1 MIAEISGLPPGP
13 SRPPARPP
21 VMASTVTSEVMAVPA
36 LVMKAFD
43 PSMTHSPP
51 ASPSRFTSRAVVR
64 MPPGMSDPPPGSVSP
79 NAASRSPAHR
89 SGSHRRRCSS
99 VPNR

>member
-1 MIAEISGLPPGP
+1 
-13 SRPPARPP
+13 
-21 VMASTVTSEVMAVPA
+21 MASTVTSEVMAVPA

-51 ASPSRFTSRAVVR
+51 ASPSPFTSAAVVR